1 MRGGKALPGGLFGC
15 PAERTD
21 PILCGFHFGGVTAD
35 DVERL
40 TERLDQIRG
49 RLARA
54 AERAGRP
61 PESVR
66 LLAVTKGFPAA
77 VVREALALGLRE
89 FGENRVQ
96 EADAKISELGAAG
109 EVGSAPRWHL
119 IGPLQR
125 NKAKRAVTLFDEIHS
140 LDSED
145 LVAEVA
151 RRAAAEGRMIA
162 GYVEVNTSGDAGKH
176 GVAPE
181 GALALLGRVGR
192 EPAIRPAGLMTIGPL
207 HGGPEGARVSF
218 RMLARLRD
226 QAVEAGLLEAG
237 AGLSMGMSDD
247 FEIAIEEG
255 ATIVRVGSALFG
267 TRGAGREEAAG

>member
-1 MRGGKALPGGLFGC
+1 MNQ
-15 PAERTD
+15 
-21 PILCGFHFGGVTAD
+21 V
-35 DVERL
+35 
-40 TERLDQIRG
+40 RG

-77 VVREALALGLRE
+77 VVREAMALGLRE

-96 EADAKISELGAAG
+96 EADAKISEWG
-109 EVGSAPRWHL
+109 EVGGLGPGARWHL
-119 IGPLQR
+119 IGHLQR

-151 RRAAAEGRMIA
+151 RRAAAEGRIVT
-162 GYVEVNTSGDAGKH
+162 GYVEVNCSGDPGKH

-181 GALALLGRVGR
+181 GALALLGRAGR
-192 EPAIRPAGLMTIGPL
+192 EPAIRLAGLMTIGPL
-207 HGGPEGARVSF
+207 HGGPDGARASF
-218 RMLARLRD
+218 RLLARLRE
-226 QAVEAGLLEAG
+226 QAVVAGLLEPG

-267 TRGAGREEAAG
+267 TRGAAREEAAG

>member
-1 MRGGKALPGGLFGC
+1 M
-15 PAERTD
+15 
-21 PILCGFHFGGVTAD
+21 
-35 DVERL
+35 ERL

-109 EVGSAPRWHL
+109 EAGSAPRWHL

-162 GYVEVNTSGDAGKH
+162 AYVEVNTSGDPGKH

-207 HGGPEGARVSF
+207 HGGPEGARASF

-267 TRGAGREEAAG
+267 SRGAGREEAAG

>member
-1 MRGGKALPGGLFGC
+1 M
-15 PAERTD
+15 
-21 PILCGFHFGGVTAD
+21 
-35 DVERL
+35 ERL

-96 EADAKISELGAAG
+96 EADAKISELGA
-109 EVGSAPRWHL
+109 VDPAPRWHL
-119 IGPLQR
+119 IGHLQR

-151 RRAAAEGRMIA
+151 RRAAAEGRTIA
-162 GYVEVNTSGDAGKH
+162 GYVEVNTSGDPGKH

-181 GALALLGRVGR
+181 GALALLGRAGR
-192 EPAIRPAGLMTIGPL
+192 EPAIRLAGLMTIGPL
-207 HGGPEGARVSF
+207 HGGPEGARASF
-218 RMLARLRD
+218 RSLARLRV
-226 QAVEAGLLEAG
+226 QAVEAGLLEAD

-267 TRGAGREEAAG
+267 TRGAAREEAAG